1 MLKFAPIYA
10 RNLRRRRRRP
20 CTQWHLDEMV
30 AMIGGRRMYLWRAV
44 DDEGKVLDILV
55 QPRRKGRRRQAPTQ
69 AHEEARVR
77 AAPAGHGQAAPSYGA
92 KAELGMTAEHEK
104 GLHKNNRAKNSHQP
118 VRRRQ
123 HKMQR
128 FKSAGSAQRFLS
140 SRSRRRRAA
149 SGAIQRPMSLA
160 QTRPWEALGM
170 SRATWYRKGKPT
182 APEAAESRPIQSVRR
197 FRPLTYTGI
206 LSFCGRMVPSHSNP
220 MTIEP
225 KARAAV
231 PQATTAMVAGEL
243 KTAAPS
249 RAKAPLPLA
258 LGRGDGMAGEK
269 SAVRWQ
275 THMPRMIAP
284 RPSERPE
291 ARNRV
296 SSSGSTARDRR
307 ESETNEHVTQDAAWK
322 PAPRMAPVR

>member
-1 MLKFAPIYA
+1 
-10 RNLRRRRRRP
+10 
-20 CTQWHLDEMV
+20 MV

-140 SRSRRRRAA
+140 SHTAVYNTFNVQRHLISRKTLRKFRR
-149 SGAIQRPMSLA
+149 
-160 QTRPWEALGM
+160 EAV
-170 SRATWYRKGKPT
+170 RTW
-182 APEAAESRPIQSVRR
+182 Q
-197 FRPLTYTGI
+197 
-206 LSFCGRMVPSHSNP
+206 
-220 MTIEP
+220 
-225 KARAAV
+225 AAV
-231 PQATTAMVAGEL
+231 AAARSECRKPSCSCLLDNVTTPVQEL
-243 KTAAPS
+243 KGHGARVRQAIFVNPVS
-249 RAKAPLPLA
+249 H
-258 LGRGDGMAGEK
+258 EK
-269 SAVRWQ
+269 
-275 THMPRMIAP
+275 
-284 RPSERPE
+284 
-291 ARNRV
+291 
-296 SSSGSTARDRR
+296 
-307 ESETNEHVTQDAAWK
+307 
-322 PAPRMAPVR
+322 